1 MRVSSLYGSGGSHEA
16 YSMARDNSD
25 ALSFRLDDGES
36 MDSEEVR
43 LGVILDFDVRG
54 QMVGI
59 EIPHLLSTRVDHG
72 GLNMLQ
78 FETR

>member
-1 MRVSSLYGSGGSHEA
+1 MKLTPWLATVTPF
-16 YSMARDNSD
+16 
-25 ALSFRLDDGES
+25 SFRLDYGES

-59 EIPHLLSTRVDHG
+59 EIPHLLSTRVDHD